1 VYYSDLEDIEEIGWD
16 RFVCDAWE
24 AIFVAYRS
32 TAGIR
37 SIGRRW
43 SDLLQAGLGC
53 SAETADLLLRDQVVV
68 RQDRDLMIIKDP
80 QRLLVAMDQVLADI
94 GTDIPELP
102 GIMPSDRDRLAAAH
116 RELREFLRENFL
128 S

>member
-32 TAGIR
+32 TAGI
-37 SIGRRW
+37 
-43 SDLLQAGLGC
+43 
-53 SAETADLLLRDQVVV
+53 
-68 RQDRDLMIIKDP
+68 
-80 QRLLVAMDQVLADI
+80 
-94 GTDIPELP
+94 
-102 GIMPSDRDRLAAAH
+102 MPSDRDRLAAAH
-116 RELREFLRENFL
+116 RELRAFLRENFL